1 MWVIRITDLPLYM
14 SFENFKL
21 NFTREGRMRM
31 CHRALC
37 FRAKHLMRD
46 CAYTVQYFHMS
57 RQTLML
63 CDLCTEAE
71 RAYNL

>member
-1 MWVIRITDLPLYM
+1 M

-21 NFTREGRMRM
+21 NFTREGRMRV
-31 CHRALC
+31 CHSDALYFSRAT
-37 FRAKHLMRD
+37 HLMRD
-46 CAYTVQYFHMS
+46 SLYTVQYFHMS

-63 CDLCTEAE
+63 RDLCIEAE